1 MLRKIISENESK
13 ILEGTKINVSTKK
26 MFLSKPVFQS
36 FWQFK

>member
-26 MFLSKPVFQS
+26 NVS
-36 FWQFK
+36 FKARISVILAI